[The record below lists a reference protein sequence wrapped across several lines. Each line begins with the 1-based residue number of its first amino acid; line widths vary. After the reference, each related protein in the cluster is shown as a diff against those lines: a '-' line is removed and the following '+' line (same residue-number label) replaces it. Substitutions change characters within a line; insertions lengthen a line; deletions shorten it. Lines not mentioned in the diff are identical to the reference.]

1 MFDEA
6 WVEVSGG
13 NLVRLPELSARLA
26 VGEKGP
32 VSDRPYQVYNR
43 IIMRSLGY
51 IATAHVHRS
60 GNLWI
65 PTRQYTTEQLRHSRL
80 CEAHCSCH
88 RLACN

>member
-32 VSDRPYQVYNR
+32 VS
-43 IIMRSLGY
+43 LGAHSTHFRDIHSVTGY
-51 IATAHVHRS
+51 LATADVNGARDFWVPS
-60 GNLWI
+60 G
-65 PTRQYTTEQLRHSRL
+65 
-80 CEAHCSCH
+80 
-88 RLACN
+88 